1 MTSEFQLL
9 GGCFP
14 CQGLALDGQEVLAPN
29 QDIVTLDAA
38 HASRRFLSR
47 TFKSDDTMARILDDY
62 ILGSQSVTSI
72 IANSPHLTD
81 IFTSCVKILPSEDS
95 IPGDAFNVGVAKH
108 RFNSI
113 SKRLGRFV
121 GKLCAIFQ
129 TAEKIRHLR
138 HGKEEARQAE
148 QFLAK
153 FSEEDYVMLAMM
165 ADAADEAY
173 VFTAYCDD
181 EEADTSLQADEVA
194 AFPFHGWSVQACSGL
209 HLLCHRSTQAA
220 QSPEY
225 QQREGAA
232 TPHFS
237 LPKPVIV
244 TPPFPARYELSDL
257 CKIMTVE
264 CNPCWPA
271 VCAECRHGS
280 LLPLQWFGPNSQTLI

>member
-1 MTSEFQLL
+1 M
-9 GGCFP
+9 
-14 CQGLALDGQEVLAPN
+14 LAPN

-47 TFKSDDTMARILDDY
+47 TFKLDDTMARILDDY

-81 IFTSCVKILPSEDS
+81 IFTSCVKILSSEDS

-194 AFPFHGWSVQACSGL
+194 IFVENCRFLFTDGQCKHVQGYTSFAIDQLKQPRVLNISKGKV
-209 HLLCHRSTQAA
+209 
-220 QSPEY
+220 P
-225 QQREGAA
+225 
-232 TPHFS
+232 PPPNFS
-237 LPKPVIV
+237 LKPVIV
-244 TPPFPARYELSDL
+244 APPFPARYELSDL
-257 CKIMTVE
+257 CKIMTIE